1 MALVLGRHDLIKLA
15 LHFERRFSDCEAGAI
30 ADAEDMR
37 VNRNRRLAEG
47 DVENDVCSLAA
58 DAGQCLER
66 LTIAWHLAAMP
77 LNQLFRKGNNVLR
90 LRAEE
95 PDGLD
100 QLPYP
105 FFPERNH
112 LFRRVGGG
120 EQSRRSLVDPR
131 IGRLCGEND
140 GNEQRE
146 WVDVGKLPLGHR
158 VGGSETPERFLDLG
172 RCPLCK
178 RAGGG
183 FLVGGDA
190 GMRPFEPSG
199 PRAARATRRLSPRAL
214 GLTRFAA
221 IRPAAICFPG
231 HGFRIVTTMTADN
244 EPPRETEIFSAVLTP
259 HRSLGRRGF
268 LVLMAIL
275 SGFSFVTGL
284 VFFLAGAWPVLG
296 FCGLDV
302 LLMYWAFKVNYRRA
316 KAYEQVTVT
325 SSELTVR
332 QVSHRGSVREWTLN
346 PIWVRLDRVVH
357 AEFGIERLFVVSHGR
372 RLAIAGF
379 LGPREKESFALAL
392 AAALGEAKRGPTRTV
407 FDG

>member
-1 MALVLGRHDLIKLA
+1 MPLVLGRHNLIKLA

-37 VNRNRRLAEG
+37 VDRNRGLTES
-47 DVENDVCSLAA
+47 DVENDVGSLAA

-66 LTIAWHLAAMP
+66 LTIARHLAPML

-90 LRAEE
+90 LGAEE

-100 QLPYP
+100 QLAYP
-105 FFPERNH
+105 FFPERDH
-112 LFRRVGGG
+112 LLRRVGGG
-120 EQSRRSLVDPR
+120 EQGGRSLVDPR

-146 WVDVGKLPLGHR
+146 WVDVGKLPLGHWI
-158 VGGSETPERFLDLG
+158 GGSEAPKRFLDLG

-183 FLVGGDA
+183 FLVGDDA
-190 GMRPFEPSG
+190 GMRPFEPGG
-199 PRAARATRRLSPRAL
+199 PRAAGATGGQHPCAL
-214 GLTRFAA
+214 GLTRLAA
-221 IRPAAICFPG
+221 IQPGAICFPG
-231 HGFRIVTTMTADN
+231 HDFRIVTTMTADN

-259 HRSLGRRGF
+259 HRSLSRRGF

-275 SGFSFVTGL
+275 GSFSFVTGV

-407 FDG
+407 FNR